1 MLAHHPCEI
10 LPFDFAKAFD
20 KAPHSSILTAV
31 TNIGVGGQALD
42 WLGSYLT
49 NSTFRVRV
57 GSSLSSS
64 ADATSG
70 VNQGS
75 CVGPTLYRIFID
87 FLLRKISLPSETFA
101 DDLKFII
108 DVAINPRDAVQKEVN
123 LLSDWAT
130 LYGTPL
136 SVEKCTVLH
145 CGPHQL
151 NHTYYINSVAI
162 TSTDSVKD
170 LGIRQSKDGTYT
182 EHCNNVISW
191 AASKCAVLRRI
202 FPSRHRNLL
211 WPAFVS
217 YVLPVLSYY
226 SPIWPPFLKRDIN
239 ALESIQRQFTKK
251 ISGLSGLPYNDR
263 LRELGALTLEHRR
276 RYTDMV
282 TVYKYLHGLV
292 DDTPSSVGIQAIQTT
307 TRGSGTRLKQQHTK
321 SRVYATVFRVRAT
334 QCWNK
339 LSLPILNSNQ
349 LVFLNV
355 HIINI
360 YLTSKTD
367 FLLCINFHLFTT
379 PFCSILFIFNLFLL
393 IYVLWGIST
402 SI

>member
-10 LPFDFAKAFD
+10 LSFDFAKALD

-42 WLGSYLT
+42 CLGSYLT

-130 LYGTPL
+130 LHGTPL
-136 SVEKCTVLH
+136 SVEKFTVLH
-145 CGPHQL
+145 CGPHQP

-191 AASKCAVLRRI
+191 AASKCGVLRRI

-292 DDTPSSVGIQAIQTT
+292 DDTPSSVGIQAI
-307 TRGSGTRLKQQHTK
+307 
-321 SRVYATVFRVRAT
+321 
-334 QCWNK
+334 
-339 LSLPILNSNQ
+339 
-349 LVFLNV
+349 
-355 HIINI
+355 
-360 YLTSKTD
+360 
-367 FLLCINFHLFTT
+367 
-379 PFCSILFIFNLFLL
+379 
-393 IYVLWGIST
+393 
-402 SI
+402 